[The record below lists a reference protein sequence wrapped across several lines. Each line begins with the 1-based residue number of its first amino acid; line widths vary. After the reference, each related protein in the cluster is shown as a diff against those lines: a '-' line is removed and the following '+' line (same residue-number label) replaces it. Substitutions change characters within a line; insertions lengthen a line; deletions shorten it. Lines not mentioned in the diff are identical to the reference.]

1 MDEKFAQAVCRIVE
15 NDKRY
20 HASAYEFVSGAVSY
34 TMKRMNREKNP
45 RGSRHISGQ
54 ELLDGTLAYALEQF
68 GVLAPDVLESWGVTE
83 GPDIGNIVYNMIRVE
98 LLSASPE
105 DSLSDFN
112 SLPDIPGFLR
122 RRFEEEARKIPHV
135 KPPIIA

>member
-1 MDEKFAQAVCRIVE
+1 MDEKFTQAVCRIVE

-20 HASAYEFVSGAVSY
+20 HLSAYEFISGAVSY
-34 TMKRMNREKNP
+34 TIHKTDRAKNP

-54 ELLDGTLAYALEQF
+54 ELVAGALAYALEQF
-68 GVLAPDVLESWGVTE
+68 GPLAPDVLEDWGIAE
-83 GPDIGNIVYNMIRVE
+83 GRDIGNIVYNMIQVE

-105 DSLSDFN
+105 DYRSDFN
-112 SLPDIPGFLR
+112 CYPDIPGFLR
-122 RRFEEEARKIPHV
+122 RKLDEESRNIPSV